1 MFIDSSDKTNR
12 DNTYKKHKNE
22 SYPEWRK
29 NPQPRPINNVGEFEY
44 DEYYCKE
51 SAEPDASG

>member
-1 MFIDSSDKTNR
+1 MFIDSSNKTNC
-12 DNTYKKHKNE
+12 DSTYKKYENE
-22 SYPEWRK
+22 SYPEGCK

-44 DEYYCKE
+44 DEYYCEE